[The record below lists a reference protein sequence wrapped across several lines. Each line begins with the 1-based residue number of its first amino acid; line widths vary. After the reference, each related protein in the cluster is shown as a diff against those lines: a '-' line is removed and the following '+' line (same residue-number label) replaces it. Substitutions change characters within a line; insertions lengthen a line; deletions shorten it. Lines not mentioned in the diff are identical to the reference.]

1 MPTEKEI
8 TSFLA
13 NYDVHVY
20 QLAMQMRQLLFK
32 VLPGIAEEIDV
43 TARILGYG
51 YGRKYTETICTLIPS
66 KKGLK
71 LGLYRAI
78 DLPDPEKILAG
89 SGKVHKYVVIDRVE
103 IITSKA
109 IKNMLKI
116 AHEACMERMG
126 K

>member
-8 TSFLA
+8 TGFLA
-13 NYDVHVY
+13 NYDEKVY
-20 QLAMQMRQLLFK
+20 ELAMQMRQLLFK

-43 TARILGYG
+43 PAKILGYG
-51 YGRKYTETICTLIPS
+51 YGKKYTETVCTLIPS

-78 DLPDPEKILAG
+78 DLPDPEKILTG
-89 SGKVHKYVVIDRVE
+89 SGKVHKYVVIDSVDT
-103 IITSKA
+103 IISTA
-109 IKNMLKI
+109 LKNMLKV